1 MRIRELLILTLTV
14 AACFADGSATT
25 SIRGKLTQR
34 DGKPALELS
43 GHKLVP
49 LDGDE
54 PTRGV
59 LNDKRLAGADLE
71 ATGHYSSPE
80 LFMVDPIHTKALH
93 VYHPDG
99 KRHLISYWCDVCS
112 IRTYTPGICW
122 CCQQETA
129 LDLQKE
135 DKE

>member
-59 LNDKRLAGADLE
+59 LKDKRLAGADLE
-71 ATGHYSSPE
+71 ATGHFANPD

-93 VYHPDG
+93 VYHGDV
-99 KRHLISYWCDVCS
+99 RHTISYWCDVCS

>member
-1 MRIRELLILTLTV
+1 MLLIALALS
-14 AACFADGSATT
+14 AACFADGLASTT
-25 SIRGKLTQR
+25 VRGKLTQR

-49 LDGDE
+49 LDGDG
-54 PTRGV
+54 PTRGI

-71 ATGHYSSPE
+71 AIGHFSGPD
-80 LFMVDPIHTKALH
+80 LFVVDPIHTKALY

-99 KRHLISYWCDVCS
+99 KRYTISYWCDTCS
-112 IRTYTPGICW
+112 IRTYTPGLCW

-129 LDLQKE
+129 LDLQEAKKE
-135 DKE
+135 